1 MLSAHKKPII
11 GNSGGYYQM
20 KRMLLVGVVLIIS
33 LFLALPAMA
42 AKEPKIGIIDTQKV
56 LREAKAAKSA
66 NNTLQKDLDAK
77 RATLVAKG
85 KEVQSLDEEV
95 KKATGTDRG
104 EKADKLA
111 QLVKEYK
118 RLDSDLGEE
127 LKKKQLEL
135 TQKLIIEIRQVVKTI
150 SDKEN
155 YSLILEKGS
164 VVQNDDSLD
173 ITDKVI
179 RLYDSQKK

>member
-1 MLSAHKKPII
+1 M
-11 GNSGGYYQM
+11 M
-20 KRMLLVGVVLIIS
+20 KRVLTVSMVLIVS
-33 LFLALPAMA
+33 LFLALPAVA
-42 AKEPKIGIIDTQKV
+42 ARELKVGVIDTQKV
-56 LREAKAAKSA
+56 LKEAKAAKTA
-66 NNTLQKDLDAK
+66 QDTLQKDLDSK
-77 RATLVAKG
+77 RATLAAKG
-85 KEVQSLDEEV
+85 NEVQSLDEEV
-95 KKATGTDRG
+95 KKATGADRD

-118 RLDSDLGEE
+118 RLDSDLGED

-135 TQKLIIEIRQVVKTI
+135 QQKLISETRQVVKTI

-155 YSLILEKGS
+155 YTLILEKNY
-164 VVQNDDSLD
+164 VVTNDDLLD

>member
-1 MLSAHKKPII
+1 MV
-11 GNSGGYYQM
+11 
-20 KRMLLVGVVLIIS
+20 LLVS
-33 LFLALPAMA
+33 LFLALPAVA
-42 AKEPKIGIIDTQKV
+42 AKELKVGITDTQKI

-66 NNTLQKDLDAK
+66 NDTLQKDLAVK
-77 RATLVAKG
+77 RATLAAKE
-85 KEVQSLDEEV
+85 KEVQRLDEEV
-95 KKATGTDRG
+95 KKATGADIS

-135 TQKLIIEIRQVVKTI
+135 TQKLITEIRQVVNTVA
-150 SDKEN
+150 DKDG
-155 YSLILEKGS
+155 YTLILEKGS
-164 VVQNDDSLD
+164 VVQNDDSFD

-179 RLYDSQKK
+179 KQYDSQKK